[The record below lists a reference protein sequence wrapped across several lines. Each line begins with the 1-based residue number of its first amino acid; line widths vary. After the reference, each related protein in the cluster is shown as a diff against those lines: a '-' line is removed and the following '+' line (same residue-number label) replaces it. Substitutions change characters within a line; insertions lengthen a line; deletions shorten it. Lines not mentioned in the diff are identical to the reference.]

1 VHLQQTVYRV
11 PARAPSSLV
20 VSVNCELTMEVT
32 IMSLLKSLIY
42 SFKLNRMSARE
53 LERELYTALD
63 MLQPP
68 VELNP
73 NEKMEVKK

>member
-1 VHLQQTVYRV
+1 
-11 PARAPSSLV
+11 
-20 VSVNCELTMEVT
+20 
-32 IMSLLKSLIY
+32 MSLLKSLIY

-53 LERELYTALD
+53 LERELYTLLN